1 MTIVSIIFF
10 ILSCA
15 VNLKQHF
22 AILFSR
28 TFIFILFS
36 LSVLSYKILFLDDL
50 SKGISIFGGLFNITY
65 INSTFNIFIYLLSLF
80 IILFNSYYPRNVL
93 RNDGYNI
100 FSKFTVSKNISNTG
114 DERYRITEYSLILLF
129 ILTGGQFLM
138 ASSDIVS
145 VFLSIEL
152 QSYGLYIL
160 CTTYRNSETSTS
172 SGLTYF
178 LIGGLASCF
187 ILLSTSLLYANSGC
201 TSLESFYII
210 SNIYESLENI
220 KGYNSISVYNWYNS
234 YYLYIS
240 LIILSIGFLIKIS
253 AAPFHF
259 WSPDVYD
266 GVPTVVTTF
275 ISILPKI
282 TILIFI
288 LDILININVNLYEE
302 NWTSIFIV
310 SSLLSLVIGTVLGLT
325 QTRIKRLFAYSTISH
340 IGFLLLAL
348 GNNSRESIQAFL
360 FYLIQYS
367 VSNLNAF
374 FILITIGY
382 SLYTY
387 VYKENKN
394 NKTEVYEIVSEEDV
408 KKELNNSPIQYIDQ
422 LKGYFYVN
430 PLLSLSLAI
439 TLFSFAGVPP
449 LIGFFAKLMVL
460 SASID
465 NEYIFMSIVA
475 ILTSVIGGVYYLAI
489 IRKIFFEDSIYT
501 INNSKY
507 NNNIKLS
514 SSLTIT
520 ISILTSIMMLFI
532 LIPTEFLN
540 FLLIISMILLNY

>member
-220 KGYNSISVYNWYNS
+220 KGYNSISVYN
-234 YYLYIS
+234 
-240 LIILSIGFLIKIS
+240 
-253 AAPFHF
+253 
-259 WSPDVYD
+259 
-266 GVPTVVTTF
+266 
-275 ISILPKI
+275 
-282 TILIFI
+282 
-288 LDILININVNLYEE
+288 
-302 NWTSIFIV
+302 
-310 SSLLSLVIGTVLGLT
+310 
-325 QTRIKRLFAYSTISH
+325 
-340 IGFLLLAL
+340 
-348 GNNSRESIQAFL
+348 
-360 FYLIQYS
+360 
-367 VSNLNAF
+367 
-374 FILITIGY
+374 
-382 SLYTY
+382 
-387 VYKENKN
+387 
-394 NKTEVYEIVSEEDV
+394 
-408 KKELNNSPIQYIDQ
+408 
-422 LKGYFYVN
+422 
-430 PLLSLSLAI
+430 
-439 TLFSFAGVPP
+439 
-449 LIGFFAKLMVL
+449 
-460 SASID
+460 
-465 NEYIFMSIVA
+465 
-475 ILTSVIGGVYYLAI
+475 
-489 IRKIFFEDSIYT
+489 
-501 INNSKY
+501 
-507 NNNIKLS
+507 
-514 SSLTIT
+514 
-520 ISILTSIMMLFI
+520 
-532 LIPTEFLN
+532 
-540 FLLIISMILLNY
+540 